1 MGWVRR
7 WRAEGM
13 EAACGGRSRE
23 ARGDAPPEVEG
34 GRDGGGSEMGG
45 DGGRGGM
52 GGRRR
57 GATEWWREEELDAA
71 ARWGATVGAE
81 GWGHGGGRRGFGEG
95 GGVKME

>member
-71 ARWGATVGAE
+71 ARCGATVGAE
-81 GWGHGGGRRGFGEG
+81 GWGHGGRTSQVGGKNGR
-95 GGVKME
+95 KK